1 MTGLKT
7 EPLFTKHLSHENYT
21 VGGENF
27 LPATINEEL
36 EALLPRLWRFCASLT
51 SQRAAAEDL
60 FQSCCLRI
68 LERQE
73 QFAVG
78 TRFDHWAFRIA
89 KNLWFN
95 ELRSQRVREGKGF
108 AQDSVDDL
116 IAEGKNAD
124 WMVLRAEVFKAVMQL
139 PEAQRIAIILVY
151 VEGFT
156 YAETADIL
164 EVPVGTVMSRLA
176 TGRRALRVLSEDA
189 KAVEHG
195 SSKQNE
201 KMVFEPRQS
210 TSVLDGRLR
219 NAAVKSGGSTT
230 LS

>member
-1 MTGLKT
+1 MSL
-7 EPLFTKHLSHENYT
+7 
-21 VGGENF
+21 
-27 LPATINEEL
+27 TIDEEL
-36 EALLPRLWRFCASLT
+36 EALLPRLWRFCVSLA

-68 LERQE
+68 LERQK
-73 QFAVG
+73 QFTVG

-95 ELRSQRVREGKGF
+95 ELRSRRVREGRGF

-116 IAEGKNAD
+116 IAKGKNAE

-139 PEAQRIAIILVY
+139 PEAQRVAIILVY
-151 VEGFT
+151 VEGFS

-176 TGRRALRVLSEDA
+176 TGRRALKVLSDDGEVV
-189 KAVEHG
+189 KHG
-195 SSKQNE
+195 SKQND
-201 KMVFEPRQS
+201 KKSIEPRQS
-210 TSVLDGRLR
+210 TAAFDTRLR
-219 NAAVKSGGSTT
+219 HATAKSGGSTT